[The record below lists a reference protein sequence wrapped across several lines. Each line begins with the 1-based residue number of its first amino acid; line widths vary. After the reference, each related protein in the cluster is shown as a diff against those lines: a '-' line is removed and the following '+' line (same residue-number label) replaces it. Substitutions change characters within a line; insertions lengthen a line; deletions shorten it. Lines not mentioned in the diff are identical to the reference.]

1 MKSINRN
8 TMKNWKNASSLLMF
22 VAVVWAVMQSFAP
35 AKIERSKVIK
45 KDFNAKADVAASHQ
59 YGPLT
64 IKKSTDGR
72 IHLEAEMLLTGS
84 DEASIEEVLGRFD
97 VAVKESDNELRLET
111 DLGIEGCNT
120 INNKKTIKYKDGS
133 KVKGINEMTVKMT
146 LWVPNPQRLKL
157 DNKYDRIELTDDFAG
172 DLRVMLYSGDFVAAN
187 LGGLLDL
194 DLKYGKA
201 KLGSLG
207 RAKIVVYDSEVLC
220 GPIAEAAV
228 SSKYSEFRLGDVSGN
243 LTLETYDDQWR
254 MGGVGGKLMI
264 NDKYSEFKF
273 GNIGSAVIQ
282 VFDGQLVAETVDY
295 LDIKDTKYT
304 EYKLTAVSNLRLG
317 NVFDDKFEI
326 GELGK
331 LEASDSKYTEYE
343 VGKLGKVFDLKQ
355 SFDDAVQVGQVA
367 ADFNLI
373 HMDGKY
379 SNMELVIANDA
390 SFEFV
395 VDMKY
400 GKVDYP
406 KNRVNISKHEQRNEL
421 FSIMGSVG
429 QQQATTNSLKI
440 TGFDNTLE
448 WK

>member
-1 MKSINRN
+1 MKL
-8 TMKNWKNASSLLMF
+8 WKKGFSLLLLT
-22 VAVVWAVMQSFAP
+22 AVVWGVMQSFAP
-35 AKIERSKVIK
+35 AKMERSKVIK
-45 KDFNAKADVAASHQ
+45 KDFDAKADVAVYHQ

-72 IHLEAEMLLTGS
+72 THLEAAVQVIGTNEQ
-84 DEASIEEVLGRFD
+84 AIEEVLRRFD
-97 VAVKESDNELRLET
+97 VEVKESGSQLELVTGPRIKNWNCVNDNT
-111 DLGIEGCNT
+111 T
-120 INNKKTIKYKDGS
+120 ITFEDGH
-133 KVKGINEMTVKMT
+133 KVKGLETVKVSMV
-146 LWVPNPQRLKL
+146 LFVADPQRMLL
-157 DNKYDRIELTDDFAG
+157 SNKYQPIELTDDYRGA
-172 DLRVMLYSGDFVAAN
+172 LRVELYSGELLAGN
-187 LGGLLDL
+187 LSGELDL

-201 KLGSLG
+201 KLGSVG
-207 RAKIVVYDSEVLC
+207 RAKLVVYDSEVLC
-220 GPIAEAAV
+220 GPIAEAVV
-228 SSKYSEFRLGDVSGN
+228 SSKYSEYRLGPVGGN

-254 MGGVGGKLMI
+254 MGNVGGKLML

-273 GNIGSAVIQ
+273 GNIGGAVLQ

-295 LDIKDTKYT
+295 LDIRDTKYS

-343 VGKLGKVFDLKQ
+343 VGKLGKVFDLKL

-400 GKVDYP
+400 GKVNYP
-406 KNRVNISKHEQRNEL
+406 KSRVNNLKHEARNEQL
-421 FSIMGSVG
+421 NIMGNVG